1 MGKTI
6 VIKNKPNAF
15 QLVVDD
21 IKKTQKLAAVNTVNR
36 VAFTARKNAISNI
49 EKNFTLRN
57 TFTMRNIIVTPAQK
71 SARLDDIRAYTGA
84 TEKAEYMARQETGG
98 TKRAPSGK
106 NLIIPNTRARGGS
119 NANTVRK
126 KFRYDNVIQNTV
138 HWSSHKRSRKARL
151 VATAFIAARN
161 KKFIRL
167 NDAFFQVSNFRKG
180 KRNVSFKL
188 KEILNLKHQTTQTPA
203 NPWLEPASDY
213 AANLMQDVYNQE
225 MDKL

>member
-6 VIKNKPNAF
+6 VLKGIKSFEK
-15 QLVVDD
+15 VVEDV
-21 IKKTQKLAAVNTVNR
+21 KKTQLKAAVNTVNR

-57 TFTMRNIIVTPAQK
+57 TFTTRNIIVTPAQK

-119 NANTVRK
+119 IKNTVRK
-126 KFRYDNVIQNTV
+126 KFRYENVIQNTV
-138 HWSSHKRSRKARL
+138 SWSARGGSRKSRL
-151 VATAFIAARN
+151 VATAFIAARE

-167 NDAFFQVSNFRKG
+167 NDAFFQVNNFRKG
-180 KRNVSFKL
+180 KRKVNFKL
-188 KEILNLKHQTTQTPA
+188 KEILNLKHQTTVTPA
-203 NPWLEPASDY
+203 KPWLEPASEY
-213 AANLMQDVYNQE
+213 AADLMQDIYNQE

>member
-6 VIKNKPNAF
+6 VIKNRPNAF

-57 TFTMRNIIVTPAQK
+57 TFTTRNIIVTPAQK

-106 NLIIPNTRARGGS
+106 NLIIPNTRACGGS
-119 NANTVRK
+119 NKNTVRK
-126 KFRYDNVIQNTV
+126 KFRYDNVIQI
-138 HWSSHKRSRKARL
+138 
-151 VATAFIAARN
+151 VATAFIAAREKIVEGAVSMVKLALDN
-161 KKFIRL
+161 LKAEGVVELDEERK
-167 NDAFFQVSNFRKG
+167 AAMVSNLLVVLCAEDNAQPIVNAG
-180 KRNVSFKL
+180 TL
-188 KEILNLKHQTTQTPA
+188 Y
-203 NPWLEPASDY
+203 D
-213 AANLMQDVYNQE
+213 
-225 MDKL
+225 

>member
-57 TFTMRNIIVTPAQK
+57 TFTTRNIIVTPAQK

-119 NANTVRK
+119 NKNTVRK

-138 HWSSHKRSRKARL
+138 SWSARGGSRKARL
-151 VATAFIAARN
+151 VATAFIAARD
-161 KKFIRL
+161 KKFMRL
-167 NDAFFQVSNFRKG
+167 NDAFFQVNNFRKG
-180 KRNVSFKL
+180 KRKVSFKL

-203 NPWLEPASDY
+203 KPWLEPASE
-213 AANLMQDVYNQE
+213 AAAALMQDIYNQE